1 MDQANS
7 LPTPIPFPLDRLAKA
22 VPAKSTEPGLLGAHT
37 HLVERIAVNEHLRNT
52 LLAVGDYVGAI
63 VADTAALS
71 YLVDI
76 RRDYVAGTINDL
88 LGDTAGAIAVAAE
101 EWAEQNGQFG
111 VGA

>member
-1 MDQANS
+1 
-7 LPTPIPFPLDRLAKA
+7 
-22 VPAKSTEPGLLGAHT
+22 LGAHT
-37 HLVERIAVNEHLRNT
+37 HLVERIAVNKPNLIRYSADGEDLEARAEHLRNT

-88 LGDTAGAIAVAAE
+88 IGDTAGAIAVAAE